1 MSRQTSFQLPLDA
14 LLVALVLR
22 FQLFSLILDEIGRGT
37 STYDGVSLAWAIM
50 VVPSMVTIAYFDG
63 GIYLL
68 WSFVCLYICTMG
80 VAFYF
85 RFRGGRWKTMRVIE
99 KSATDTC

>member
-1 MSRQTSFQLPLDA
+1 MCIRDRKGAGDT
-14 LLVALVLR
+14 R
-22 FQLFSLILDEIGRGT
+22 FVMWLSIP
-37 STYDGVSLAWAIM
+37 LAWAIM

-63 GIYLL
+63 GLYLL

-99 KSATDTC
+99 KRATDTC